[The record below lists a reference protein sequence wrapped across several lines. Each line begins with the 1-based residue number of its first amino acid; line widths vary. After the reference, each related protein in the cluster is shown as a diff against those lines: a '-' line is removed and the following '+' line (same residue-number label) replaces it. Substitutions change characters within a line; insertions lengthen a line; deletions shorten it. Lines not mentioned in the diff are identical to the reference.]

1 MTFTFGIRWG
11 VLSYKNMPA
20 MHSNNSTINVKKWV
34 YGGGHLLSILS
45 ELQGIAA
52 LKPNC
57 NPSVCV
63 TERGL

>member
-1 MTFTFGIRWG
+1 M
-11 VLSYKNMPA
+11 LA

-52 LKPNC
+52 LKHNC